1 MNRILVTG
9 STGNVGRHVVD
20 QLTAAAARFRAM
32 TRDPDAA
39 GLPAGVEVVPGDL
52 TVPESLDPSL
62 RETDTVFL
70 VWVAPPEAIAGALE
84 RIATHARRIV
94 YLTAPLKTPHPFFRS
109 SEWTWTNR
117 FGRRRSQQ
125 EPGSAAESGH
135 RA

>member
-20 QLTAAAARFRAM
+20 QLTAAGARFRAM

-84 RIATHARRIV
+84 RIATSADH
-94 YLTAPLKTPHPFFRS
+94 LKIRLAGGALG
-109 SEWTWTNR
+109 EK
-117 FGRRRSQQ
+117 G
-125 EPGSAAESGH
+125 
-135 RA
+135 